1 LSAANLQRAPIDFDV
16 ACAQHRAYEGALA
29 ACGVEVRALPA
40 EASLPDSVFVEDT
53 AIVFDQ
59 CAVIAR
65 PGAASRQSESIAIAE
80 ALAPYR
86 KLFHVQSPGTIDGGD
101 VLRVGSRVFVGR
113 STRTNRAGVEQLR
126 AILLPFEITVHEAE
140 IRGCLHLKSA
150 VTQVADDTLL
160 INPAWV
166 DKAEFPNLKF
176 IEVDPSESSAANA
189 LLLNNALLYQ
199 PRFPK
204 TLNRLAAAGLRV
216 VPVDLSE
223 LGKAE
228 GALTCC
234 SLLFA
239 SDTRDHEEM
248 PDIQPPMDANER

>member
-1 LSAANLQRAPIDFDV
+1 MLIAITRGVSPSLDRCELTHLQRAPIDFDV
-16 ACAQHRAYEGALA
+16 ACAQHRAYKAALA
-29 ACGVEVRALPA
+29 ACGVEVYALPA

-53 AIVFDQ
+53 AIVFDP
-59 CAVIAR
+59 CAVITR
-65 PGAASRQSESIAIAE
+65 PGAASRLPETAAIAR
-80 ALAPYR
+80 ALEPHR
-86 KLFHVQSPGTIDGGD
+86 KLFHVQPPGTIDGGD

-126 AILLPFEITVHEAE
+126 AILLPFEISVHEVE

-160 INPAWV
+160 INPEWV
-166 DKAEFPNLKF
+166 DKSAFPSVEF
-176 IEVDPSESSAANA
+176 IEVDPSEPSAANA

-204 TLNRLAAAGLRV
+204 TLNRLEATGLRV
-216 VPVDLSE
+216 VPVNLSE

-234 SLLFA
+234 SLIIR
-239 SDTRDHEEM
+239 T
-248 PDIQPPMDANER
+248 